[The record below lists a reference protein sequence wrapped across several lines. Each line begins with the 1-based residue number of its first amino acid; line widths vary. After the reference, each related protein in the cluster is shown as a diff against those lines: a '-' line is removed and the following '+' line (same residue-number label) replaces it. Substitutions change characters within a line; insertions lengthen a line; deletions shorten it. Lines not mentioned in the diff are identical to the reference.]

1 MSQIHKDTI
10 LFVDGAAKA
19 LGLGRPLKDIRVLF
33 PASLHLGGKDQFA
46 CGAAAV
52 LLELYRLICQSP
64 EGRKAL
70 ADLGFQPFFEQV
82 EGPSGPGRN
91 D

>member
-1 MSQIHKDTI
+1 MSQIHKDLI
-10 LFVDGAAKA
+10 LFVGQSAEA
-19 LGLGRPLKDIRVLF
+19 LGPSRPLKDIRVLF

-82 EGPSGPGRN
+82 EGPGGSDRP
-91 D
+91 